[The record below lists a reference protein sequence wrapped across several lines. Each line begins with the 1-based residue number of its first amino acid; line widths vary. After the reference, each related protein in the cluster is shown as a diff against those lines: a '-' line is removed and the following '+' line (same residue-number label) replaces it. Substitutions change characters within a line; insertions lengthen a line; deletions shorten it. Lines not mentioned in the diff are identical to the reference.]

1 MSIRKIIV
9 YQRYATK
16 PVILTDSSDAPEKIK
31 DQILEIMS
39 SDKISVLETQNDIL
53 VIRPSEIQ
61 SILITNTNPDN
72 IQNDPNLDGSDSTRT
87 IKGSTPNSKPY
98 LNKLSME
105 KK

>member
-16 PVILTDSSDAPEKIK
+16 PVILTDSSDTPDKIK
-31 DQILEIMS
+31 NQILEVMS
-39 SDKISVLETQNDIL
+39 SDKISILETQNDIL

-61 SILITNTNPDN
+61 SILITNKNLEN
-72 IQNDPNLDGSDSTRT
+72 FQIDPSQENTDRISKDSNEKT
-87 IKGSTPNSKPY
+87 IKPY